1 MSAPLCQAPVPE
13 LPQLLLGLARIG
25 CRGPIA
31 AHALSSLVA
40 HAQDHGVDVVLGWVR
55 DDSGLVHVP
64 SWQFWLLPG
73 N

>member
-1 MSAPLCQAPVPE
+1 MSAPLCQAPAPE

-25 CRGPIA
+25 HRGTIP

-40 HAQDHGVDVVLGWVR
+40 HAKEHGVEAVLGWVR
-55 DDSGLVHVP
+55 DDPGLLFVP

-73 N
+73 